1 MSKIHPLRL
10 WLIEHK
16 MTARTFAAQL
26 GVSGGAVSQW
36 IHRQRSPGLEMAFR
50 IQDATD
56 GAVRA
61 RDMVAL

>member
-1 MSKIHPLRL
+1 MADIHPLNR

-26 GVSGGAVSQW
+26 GVSGAAVSQW
-36 IHRQRSPGLEMAFR
+36 INRHRSPGLEMAFR